1 VEEETVDFAAA
12 TTAALKI
19 PSPCVSQGRSFDEHT
34 PAEPAEL
41 QMRKGDR
48 EEEEELMRVL
58 NLSKAGI
65 VDDVVDGS
73 VSFDASQSHSSSNME
88 ETPHSES
95 FRSEA
100 HEMVRATD
108 KDEHSNHAVS
118 DDGPVA
124 QETSGAANDSEVRPE
139 ESPEAL
145 TSKESKDLD
154 IPVQLSEPTPFSHE
168 PDAPSDQP
176 APPVS
181 HEPDAPSDQPAPPV
195 SHEPDAP
202 SDQPAPPAINEAD
215 KETCREKSDMQIHGQ
230 STDIEVPCGTSGAA
244 CEDVPSLPT
253 TVVEGKSDSLDD
265 SEPLSSSIQEGE
277 PIYQGEEHVLG
288 TGNMAYENQ
297 EPVYEGEV
305 VLAEQADKIGKSS
318 DCSEDKDTEHQCEN
332 FRFSSY

>member
-65 VDDVVDGS
+65 VANVVDGS

-88 ETPHSES
+88 ETSHSES

-176 APPVS
+176 APP
-181 HEPDAPSDQPAPPV
+181 
-195 SHEPDAP
+195 
-202 SDQPAPPAINEAD
+202 AINEAD

-230 STDIEVPCGTSGAA
+230 STDIEVPCGSSGAA
-244 CEDVPSLPT
+244 CEDVPSHPT
-253 TVVEGKSDSLDD
+253 TVVDGKSDSLDD
-265 SEPLSSSIQEGE
+265 SEPLSSIIQEGE

-288 TGNMAYENQ
+288 TGNMSYENQ

-305 VLAEQADKIGKSS
+305 VLAEQPDKIGKSS

>member
-176 APPVS
+176 APP
-181 HEPDAPSDQPAPPV
+181 
-195 SHEPDAP
+195 
-202 SDQPAPPAINEAD
+202 AINEAD

-288 TGNMAYENQ
+288 TGNMSYENQ

-305 VLAEQADKIGKSS
+305 VLAEQPDKIGKSS